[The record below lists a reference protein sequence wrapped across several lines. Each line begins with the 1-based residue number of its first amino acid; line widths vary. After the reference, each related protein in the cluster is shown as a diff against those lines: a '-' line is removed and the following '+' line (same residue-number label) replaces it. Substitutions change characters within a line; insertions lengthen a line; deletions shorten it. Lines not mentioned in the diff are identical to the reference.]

1 MQDQPTTTVKLYKAD
16 VELMKQSG
24 KYGET
29 LADICHRLFAR
40 ANITRK
46 QASEGCNEAT
56 SA

>member
-1 MQDQPTTTVKLYKAD
+1 MEPCTTVKLYKED
-16 VELMKQSG
+16 VELMKEHG

-46 QASEGCNEAT
+46 EVSEGCNEAT